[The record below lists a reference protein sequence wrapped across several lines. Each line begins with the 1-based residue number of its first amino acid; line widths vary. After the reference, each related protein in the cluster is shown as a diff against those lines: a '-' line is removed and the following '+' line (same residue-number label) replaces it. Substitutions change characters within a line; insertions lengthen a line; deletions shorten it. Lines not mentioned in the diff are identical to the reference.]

1 MADYYDTGTVS
12 VLSGNRTVTG
22 TGTMR
27 GLTVIMRDISDRM
40 PTLAAIAPFADGP
53 VRIED
58 VYNTRVKECDRLEA
72 CASNLRRA
80 GLRVETGHDWI
91 EIYPGEYQPVHVET
105 FRDHRIAMAFSI
117 AGLRAEGVTL
127 DDPACVKKTF
137 PTFHDVLADTVARL
151 RG

>member
-1 MADYYDTGTVS
+1 M
-12 VLSGNRTVTG
+12 
-22 TGTMR
+22 
-27 GLTVIMRDISDRM
+27 
-40 PTLAAIAPFADGP
+40 
-53 VRIED
+53 
-58 VYNTRVKECDRLEA
+58 
-72 CASNLRRA
+72 
-80 GLRVETGHDWI
+80 
-91 EIYPGEYQPVHVET
+91 HVET